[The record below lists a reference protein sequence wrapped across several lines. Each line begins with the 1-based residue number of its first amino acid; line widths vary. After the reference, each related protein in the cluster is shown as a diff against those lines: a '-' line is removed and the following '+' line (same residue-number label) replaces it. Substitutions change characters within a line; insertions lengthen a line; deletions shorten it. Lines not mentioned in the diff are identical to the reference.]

1 MNPVEKGY
9 KRVNG
14 IQLYYEIYG
23 AGKPLVLI
31 HGGGSSILY
40 DFKEIIMRF
49 ENKFQLIGIDLQ
61 NHGRSEHRDI
71 PETFEQD
78 ADDVAALLAELQIDK
93 ASFWGFSNGGNTVM
107 QIAYRHP
114 AIVEKLIVSSA
125 FYKRDG
131 MMDGFFESMQEA
143 TFESMPEVFK
153 INFLELNP
161 DFTKLK
167 NLFDKDSKRMQTFKD
182 WDDEVLI
189 SIQSPTLFI
198 TGDKDVMK
206 PEHTVA
212 MWRLVEGARLMILP
226 AGHGAYMMA
235 DFDGSLDTNLIDFT
249 SAEVEKFLNHRNDK
263 Y

>member
-31 HGGGSSILY
+31 HGGGSSILF
-40 DFKEIIMRF
+40 DFKEVIRRL

-78 ADDVAALLAELQIDK
+78 ARDVAALLGELNIKK

-107 QIAYRHP
+107 QIAHIYP
-114 AIVEKLIVSSA
+114 DVVEKMVVASA
-125 FYKRDG
+125 FYKRSG
-131 MMDGFFESMQEA
+131 MIDGFFEGMQEV
-143 TFESMPEVFK
+143 TFDTMPEPFK
-153 INFLELNP
+153 INFLNLNP
-161 DFTKLK
+161 DFSKLE
-167 NLFDKDSKRMQTFKD
+167 NLFDKDCKRMQTFED
-182 WDDEVLI
+182 WDDEVLT
-189 SIQSPTLFI
+189 SIHSPVLFI
-198 TGDKDVMK
+198 SGDKDVMK

-212 MWRLVEGARLMILP
+212 MWRLVKNSQLMILP
-226 AGHGAYMMA
+226 ATHGTYMMA
-235 DFDGSLDTNLIDFT
+235 DFDGSMDVDLIDFT
-249 SAEVEKFLNHRNDK
+249 VKEIENFLNK
-263 Y
+263 